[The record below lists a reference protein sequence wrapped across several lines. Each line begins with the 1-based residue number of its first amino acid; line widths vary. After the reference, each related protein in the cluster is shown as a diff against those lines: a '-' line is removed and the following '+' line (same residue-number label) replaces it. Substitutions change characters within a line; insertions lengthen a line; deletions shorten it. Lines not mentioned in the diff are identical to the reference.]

1 MIAIKKLSDE
11 SLSRITTFILAAVVC
26 LFLTLP
32 ANTEAGIWD
41 DSEGGNIDTV
51 IKRVK
56 NIKDN
61 VDSLVKT
68 IKDGKDTITDGKIK
82 QMITDMKAMLQEAVN
97 RQQEGVDDFMAGK
110 DCQANDGT
118 PCGLFRADLLFIFQ
132 SLQDLNNQ
140 LLSMHNIPSL
150 QLEIEDP
157 GLSDLLNR
165 VPGRVLLPLYKVLT
179 KTKFLSAGFLDSLEN
194 VRSQLEEIRPVLLS
208 DSPIFPSSTSTSS
221 LTTFSTTSSITTSG
235 LAVVPTASSVCLL
248 IERRPLLFSITSN
261 ALSGYGIF
269 LKIVGALSQALGKTS
284 LVGPKEVDAG
294 IHGYVHGTLATDHVG
309 SLGKILSGI
318 GGVLTAI
325 SSSISSK
332 ITFCGIELRQIAILR
347 GQKELLCAM
356 KNNNLPACTEFVGN
370 GFDNHGV
377 GGGQGGGGKP

>member
-1 MIAIKKLSDE
+1 MITFIKLSE
-11 SLSRITTFILAAVVC
+11 GNLSKITTFILAAVVC
-26 LFLTLP
+26 VFLALP

-41 DSEGGNIDTV
+41 DKEGGNIDTV
-51 IKRVK
+51 VKRVK
-56 NIKDN
+56 SIKDN
-61 VDSLVKT
+61 VDNLVKT

-82 QMITDMKAMLQEAVN
+82 QMINDMKAMLQEAVN
-97 RQQEGVDDFMAGK
+97 RQQDGVDDFIAGGN
-110 DCQANDGT
+110 CEANDGT

-132 SLQDLNNQ
+132 GLQDLNNQ

-150 QLEIEDP
+150 KLEIEDP

-179 KTKFLSAGFLDSLEN
+179 KTKFLSAGFLDSLET

-208 DSPIFPSSTSTSS
+208 DSPIFPSSLSTSAAAS
-221 LTTFSTTSSITTSG
+221 FTTSG
-235 LAVVPTASSVCLL
+235 SGVTTSAATVPTASSTCLL
-248 IERRPLLFSITSN
+248 IERRPLLFSITSG

-347 GQKELLCAM
+347 GQKEILCAL
-356 KNNNLPACTEFVGN
+356 KNNNLSPFCDEFVGN
-370 GFDNHGV
+370 GFDSHGV
-377 GGGQGGGGKP
+377 GGGNGKP

>member
-1 MIAIKKLSDE
+1 M
-11 SLSRITTFILAAVVC
+11 LAAVVC
-26 LFLTLP
+26 ALLTLP
-32 ANTEAGIWD
+32 ANTEAAKWNDG
-41 DSEGGNIDTV
+41 EGGNIDKV
-51 IKRVK
+51 ISKVGT
-56 NIKDN
+56 IKDN
-61 VDSLVKT
+61 IDSLIKT

-82 QMITDMKAMLQEAVN
+82 QMINDMKAMLQEAVN
-97 RQQEGVDDFMAGK
+97 RQQDGVDDFIAGGN
-110 DCQANDGT
+110 CEANDGT

-132 SLQDLNNQ
+132 GLQDLNNQ

-150 QLEIEDP
+150 QLQVEDP

-165 VPGRVLLPLYKVLT
+165 VPGRVLFPLYKVLT
-179 KTKFLSAGFLDSLEN
+179 KTKFLSAGFLDSLET

-221 LTTFSTTSSITTSG
+221 ASSFTTSG
-235 LAVVPTASSVCLL
+235 ITTNVATVPTASSTCLL
-248 IERRPLLFSITSN
+248 IERRPLLFSITSG

-347 GQKELLCAM
+347 GQKEILCAL
-356 KNNNLPACTEFVGN
+356 KNNNLSPFCDEFVGN
-370 GFDNHGV
+370 GFDSHGV
-377 GGGQGGGGKP
+377 GGGNGKP